1 MTEGFKLSKDLTL
14 PKNVAKQVIGIVG
27 KRESG
32 KTYNGGDL
40 AEEMVKAGIP
50 IVVIDGMGIWWGLRV
65 AVKYVDG
72 KQVPDPEKPG
82 LPIVVFGGDHADI
95 PLPMMRGQRIPLVP
109 DPEKIRLM
117 AVSIVESGINAV
129 IDTSGLPSKAQEMTV
144 VTEFIQ
150 ALQQANRDYGVRTIF
165 LEEAE
170 VVAPQQPMRD
180 EVLCL
185 HIMNNLV
192 KRGGN
197 WNLGCVLMTQ
207 RAASINKNILTQ
219 SDMLMIGRLTAPQDK
234 AAIQEWVKKA
244 AETDESRK
252 QLEKWYDSLNE
263 LDRGEMW
270 VWKPDPPKIHIKT
283 KFRLRDFARNTRV
296 PESPEVR
303 KVKMLDVDEYKAK
316 FLKLFEPP
324 KPKVVEKVVKVIKA
338 FEPTTPKP
346 AVAPQPVL
354 TPERN
359 LPLLTQEAIR
369 EADEL
374 QLPPSRSFEQHG
386 EKFHELPPQPQ
397 DSQTVVIPQTLPN
410 VVYQRNRPDLLV
422 PDEPSSPIGRVLN
435 VLMKESKTSRLWTA
449 KGIGET
455 LAYYQYPQD
464 GLEDAIRTLIHW
476 EFLEPVMKGKVL
488 SYRFQGRERIQLQ
501 DVKQTLQA
509 A

>member
-1 MTEGFKLSKDLTL
+1 MTEGFKVASNLTL
-14 PKNVAKQVIGIVG
+14 PKNIAKQVIGIVG

-32 KTYNGGDL
+32 KTYNGSDL

-65 AVKYVDG
+65 AVKYVNG

-117 AVSIVESGINAV
+117 ATSIVESGISAV
-129 IDTSGLPSKAQEMTV
+129 IDTSSLPSKAQEMTV
-144 VTEFIQ
+144 ITEFVP
-150 ALQQANRDYGVRTIF
+150 ALQRANRDYGVRTIF

-197 WNLGCVLMTQ
+197 WNLGCVMMTQ

-244 AETDESRK
+244 AQTDESKK

-270 VWKPDPPKIHIKT
+270 VWKPDPPKDSRQNQIPAP
-283 KFRLRDFARNTRV
+283 RDFARNPRV
-296 PESPEVR
+296 P
-303 KVKMLDVDEYKAK
+303 
-316 FLKLFEPP
+316 
-324 KPKVVEKVVKVIKA
+324 
-338 FEPTTPKP
+338 
-346 AVAPQPVL
+346 
-354 TPERN
+354 
-359 LPLLTQEAIR
+359 
-369 EADEL
+369 
-374 QLPPSRSFEQHG
+374 
-386 EKFHELPPQPQ
+386 
-397 DSQTVVIPQTLPN
+397 
-410 VVYQRNRPDLLV
+410 
-422 PDEPSSPIGRVLN
+422 
-435 VLMKESKTSRLWTA
+435 
-449 KGIGET
+449 
-455 LAYYQYPQD
+455 
-464 GLEDAIRTLIHW
+464 
-476 EFLEPVMKGKVL
+476 
-488 SYRFQGRERIQLQ
+488 RI
-501 DVKQTLQA
+501 T
-509 A
+509 

>member
-1 MTEGFKLSKDLTL
+1 MSQGFRIAPNLIL
-14 PKNVAKQVIGIVG
+14 PAKIAKQVTGIVG

-32 KTYNGGDL
+32 KTYNGSVL
-40 AEEMVKAGIP
+40 AEEIVKAGIP

-65 AVKYVDG
+65 GVKYVGG
-72 KQVPDPEKPG
+72 KQVPDPDKPG
-82 LPIVVFGGDHADI
+82 LRIVVFGGDHADI

-109 DPEKIRLM
+109 DPDKIRLM
-117 AVSIVESGINAV
+117 ATSIVESGINAV
-129 IDTSGLPSKAQEMTV
+129 IDTSALPSKAQEMTV
-144 VTEFIQ
+144 VVEFIQ
-150 ALQQANRDYGVRTIF
+150 ALQRANRDYGVRTIF

-185 HIMNNLV
+185 HVMNNLV

-244 AETDESRK
+244 AETDESKK

-270 VWKPDPPKIHIKT
+270 VWKPDPPKIRVKT
-283 KFRLRDFARNTRV
+283 KFRLRETLHATREFL
-296 PESPEVR
+296 ESPDIR
-303 KVKMLDVDEYKAK
+303 KVKMLDVEEYKAK

-324 KPKVVEKVVKVIKA
+324 KPKPVEKPRPIPVVPVAVKPSP
-338 FEPTTPKP
+338 EP
-346 AVAPQPVL
+346 
-354 TPERN
+354 N
-359 LPLLTQEAIR
+359 LSPLVQEAIR
-369 EADEL
+369 ELHSISKPGTEL

-386 EKFHELPPQPQ
+386 EKFHELPSQPQ
-397 DSQTVVIPQTLPN
+397 TFLVEQTLPN
-410 VVYQRNRPDLLV
+410 VIYQRNRPDLLV

-435 VLMKESKTSRLWTA
+435 VLMKETDKAGNKLWTGR
-449 KGIGET
+449 GITEA
-455 LAYYQYPQD
+455 LATYQYPAD
-464 GLEDAIRTLIHW
+464 GLEEAIRTLIHW
-476 EFLEPVMKGKVL
+476 EFLEPVMKGTVL

-501 DVKQTLQA
+501 DIKQTLQA